1 MTAASRS
8 LFIRCQRKGLGAT
21 SHIRRGLGRLRP
33 SRCMKFCR
41 TCSTTK
47 RIIAAKRTTCLP
59 RRCSLRTRP
68 YWICCTINAPLHA
81 PTHSNKV
88 ERLNE
93 DREMARLLDKHAAA
107 ASDRLVAR
115 HTLGAQST
123 VVLEASR
130 LKSSHLV

>member
-1 MTAASRS
+1 MTAASRG

-93 DREMARLLDKHAAA
+93 DREKQRANHRLASTGPAAA
-107 ASDRLVAR
+107 QQLVPPDNSEWKAGQAR
-115 HTLGAQST
+115 W
-123 VVLEASR
+123 
-130 LKSSHLV
+130 